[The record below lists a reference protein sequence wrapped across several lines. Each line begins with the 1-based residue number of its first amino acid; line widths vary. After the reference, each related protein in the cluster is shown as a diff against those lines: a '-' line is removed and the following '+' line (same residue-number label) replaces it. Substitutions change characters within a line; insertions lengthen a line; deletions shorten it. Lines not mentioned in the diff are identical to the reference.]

1 MRFKSSAINIGVAQ
15 LLKQETGVGKVDF
28 SDITD
33 YVVLVTYIMR
43 CMGLTKTE
51 CKQFINGY
59 EAIIEQYRAELPF
72 NVYSRIIR
80 TTARGK
86 LKALREFVGKG

>member
-1 MRFKSSAINIGVAQ
+1 MGR
-15 LLKQETGVGKVDF
+15 VDF

-33 YVVLVTYIMR
+33 HIVLVTYIMR
-43 CMGLTKTE
+43 RMGLTKTE
-51 CKQFINGY
+51 CRQFINGY
-59 EAIIEQYRAELPF
+59 EAVIEQCRAELLF

-86 LKALREFVGKG
+86 N